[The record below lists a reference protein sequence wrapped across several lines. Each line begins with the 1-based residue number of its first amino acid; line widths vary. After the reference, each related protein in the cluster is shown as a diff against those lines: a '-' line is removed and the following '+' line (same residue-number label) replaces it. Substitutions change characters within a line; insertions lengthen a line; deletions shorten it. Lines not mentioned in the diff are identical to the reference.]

1 MKNALGNIM
10 QQAQKMQESLK
21 KAQDELALI
30 QVQGESGGGLV
41 TIIMSGKR
49 EARKVTIDNSLL
61 NEDKDML
68 EDLVAAAINDAVNKV
83 AKLKKEKMSD
93 VTAGIPLPPGFNLPF
108 VPQNWI
114 RVFPEYIEKPCSVN

>member
-10 QQAQKMQESLK
+10 QQAQKMQENLK

-30 QVQGESGGGLV
+30 QVQGESCGGLV

-108 VPQNWI
+108 
-114 RVFPEYIEKPCSVN
+114 